1 MCVLTAAQLSRDG
14 SVGGADEA
22 TASPLVN
29 PKEQEVVDKKILD
42 NQYKCF
48 ERMNREPQYNKSGG
62 GSGSFQEGGGVVFV
76 LFCFVSEGSLVCF
89 LVMLQV
95 FTAAATGTAGCAG
108 TTLRQEPPPPRTAQI
123 ILRILTPQVSP
134 PAPKTAVCQLFDTQV
149 CPTHLLSSS
158 PSEKA
163 TKYCGEDGQW
173 FRHPET
179 NRTWSNYTLCNEN
192 TSFKLKVGS
201 PQRHSNSN

>member
-1 MCVLTAAQLSRDG
+1 MLIAAQLSRDG

-62 GSGSFQEGGGVVFV
+62 GSGSFQVGGGVF
-76 LFCFVSEGSLVCF
+76 LFCFVYEGSLVCF

-108 TTLRQEPPPPRTAQI
+108 TTLRQEPPPPRTAPI

-134 PAPKTAVCQLFDTQV
+134 PAQKQPCVNYLTRKFVQPICCCRRLQKRPPSTAARTASGSATRK
-149 CPTHLLSSS
+149 PTGPGPTTPCASRTPRSS
-158 PSEKA
+158 
-163 TKYCGEDGQW
+163 
-173 FRHPET
+173 
-179 NRTWSNYTLCNEN
+179 
-192 TSFKLKVGS
+192 
-201 PQRHSNSN
+201 